1 MLSWLLALC
10 MLLSGLPWAPSVVAV
25 ESENIPD
32 VAIENEDAPLNNETT
47 IVEEDISLRGEYEKH
62 YLMSDGSYQ
71 AVVYS
76 YPVHELVDGA
86 WAEIEST
93 NQNARGSIST
103 DTERTNIVDNY
114 VLQGAGVQD
123 RNRDRLYIGNRSA
136 GLTRAYIRFATM
148 PTLPA
153 GSSITAATM
162 TLHFTS
168 GTSTAAN
175 ASAYQVTGGQWASG
189 EIQWS
194 NKPAADILL
203 QSNISHNNCTGYTF
217 SCLTAVQHWYDGDTA
232 GQNENYGIMLRYYDE
247 TVDDYNAVYSAEYDD
262 ESKRPNTYL
271 KKYAYYNEYRAE
283 ESKHSLIARYRQSD
297 NELVFFSLAG
307 TRNMSGPL
315 TEQEAKVLADAF
327 VMEKYGSQFFEEYP
341 HYVITHSQNNRR
353 FTLAV
358 VYQKYIC
365 GYPTTDEVIVKY
377 NMNGELVALNA
388 MTKGIFED
396 VESSI
401 TAEKIANA
409 ESTLLNAISV
419 SWSIY
424 YKELT
429 LDVDGKCYLR
439 AYAKRDNPNLFGE
452 EVVEFY
458 INID

>member
-1 MLSWLLALC
+1 MKKVFCIILALF
-10 MLLSGLPWAPSVVAV
+10 LVVLSGCQT
-25 ESENIPD
+25 EENPEAKIMVPPALHSNPT
-32 VAIENEDAPLNNETT
+32 VNEPETPASP
-47 IVEEDISLRGEYEKH
+47 EFEY
-62 YLMSDGSYQ
+62 
-71 AVVYS
+71 VI
-76 YPVHELVDGA
+76 LVDSS
-86 WAEIEST
+86 AE
-93 NQNARGSIST
+93 GMVSIKNEA
-103 DTERTNIVDNY
+103 D
-114 VLQGAGVQD
+114 QAG
-123 RNRDRLYIGNRSA
+123 NK
-136 GLTRAYIRFATM
+136 IRFT
-148 PTLPA
+148 
-153 GSSITAATM
+153 
-162 TLHFTS
+162 
-168 GTSTAAN
+168 N
-175 ASAYQVTGGQWASG
+175 ASERDFYYLNRTDITTEVENSKINLILPNTNTEVT
-189 EIQWS
+189 
-194 NKPAADILL
+194 
-203 QSNISHNNCTGYTF
+203 YTNSF
-217 SCLTAVQHWYDGDTA
+217 SMPFA
-232 GQNENYGIMLRYYDE
+232 N
-247 TVDDYNAVYSAEYDD
+247 SA
-262 ESKRPNTYL
+262 NTYL